1 MSATSSLS
9 ALHYLDYF
17 VGKLVWYGK
26 AVVAA
31 TLVAYW
37 TSYLRYSGSNP
48 AWRKA
53 FFFFTITVKTQSNM
67 DFALGLF

>member
-48 AWRKA
+48 A